1 MDLTSQLRPLK
12 APTIPGLPVSLLI
25 GSVAINVL
33 SLAIPLTI
41 LQVYDR
47 IVPNAA
53 TATLG
58 FMTIGL
64 AVVVVIDLILR
75 IARAWVQSE
84 SAARFGYTAQVG
96 ALDRLLSAEPEA
108 YGRENASA
116 YLKRFEALEQLRD
129 HLAGQGR
136 LVAADLPFVALF
148 LGTIYAI
155 GGELVLGPLV
165 VLTIMAIAAVVL
177 GHRLKTN
184 LNDLAKLDDR
194 RYSFLLEVLG
204 RIRTVKALA
213 LESLMERRYERLL
226 ATNATGTHATV
237 FNAGLAHGLSTTFA
251 SLALASVPIQG
262 ASAAVTGELSLGAL
276 AACTLLAGRTV
287 QPVLRALTYWTQV
300 QAVSVARE
308 RYRAL
313 AQIPTEHA
321 GKHDPTDTLRG
332 DIALR
337 NVAWRPAPD
346 RPYVLHDITLT
357 VEPGDFVAITGET
370 GSGKSVLLSIIM
382 GLVKPTHGSVAIDR
396 REITDY
402 ELGPLRRRIGLLDQ
416 RPSLFDGTILENLTL
431 FRPEFAGAAMQ
442 AARATG
448 LDRQIEH
455 LADGYETQ
463 IGDAAGTRLSAS
475 LRQQIAIT
483 RALVERPAILLLDD
497 PNAYL
502 DHAADEN
509 LERILTYLRGS
520 VTIVVVTHRPSMIS
534 LADAVHRL
542 RDGAFVPE
550 PGAVEPSAYPGDHGE
565 SHAEPDGISV
575 YQETQRA
582 RRIG

>member
-1 MDLTSQLRPLK
+1 VTSQLRPLQR
-12 APTIPGLPVSLLI
+12 PSLPGLPTSLLV

-58 FMTIGL
+58 FMTAGL
-64 AVVVVIDLILR
+64 AVVVVLDLILR
-75 IARAWVQSE
+75 VARAWVQTE
-84 SAARFGYTAQVG
+84 SAARFGYTAQTG
-96 ALDRLLSAEPEA
+96 AMDRLLAAEPEA

-155 GGELVLGPLV
+155 GGDLVLGPLV
-165 VLTIMAIAAVVL
+165 VLVVMAIAALVL
-177 GHRLKTN
+177 GQRLKTN
-184 LNDLAKLDDR
+184 LNDLAQLDDR

-226 ATNATGTHATV
+226 ASNATGTHATV

-262 ASAAVTGELSLGAL
+262 ASAAVAGELSLGAL

-300 QAVSVARE
+300 QAVSIARE
-308 RYRAL
+308 RYRTL
-313 AQIPTEHA
+313 ADVPTERTGA
-321 GKHDPTDTLRG
+321 RDPTATLRG
-332 DIALR
+332 DIALAD
-337 NVAWRPAPD
+337 VAWRPAPD
-346 RPYVLHDITLT
+346 KPFVLKDIDLT
-357 VEPGDFVAITGET
+357 VEPGDFIAITGET
-370 GSGKSVLLSIIM
+370 GAGKSVLLSIIM
-382 GLVKPTHGSVAIDR
+382 GLVKPSQGRVAIDR
-396 REITDY
+396 REISDY
-402 ELGPLRRRIGLLDQ
+402 DLGALRRRIGLLDQ
-416 RPSLFDGTILENLTL
+416 RPSLFDGSILENLTL
-431 FRPEFAGAAMQ
+431 FRPELAGAAMQ

-483 RALVERPAILLLDD
+483 RALVERPSILLLDD

-520 VTIVVVTHRPSMIS
+520 VTIIVVTHRPSMIA
-534 LADAVHRL
+534 LADAVYRL
-542 RDGAFVPE
+542 SDGAFAPE
-550 PGAVEPSAYPGDHGE
+550 TAAIGPSVYTGAHGQPQ
-565 SHAEPDGISV
+565 AEPDGISV
-575 YQETQRA
+575 YHRPETV
-582 RRIG
+582 RRLG

>member
-1 MDLTSQLRPLK
+1 MTSQLRPLT
-12 APTIPGLPVSLLI
+12 ASTVPGLPVSLLV

-41 LQVYDR
+41 LQIYDR

-58 FMTIGL
+58 FMTLGL
-64 AVVVVIDLILR
+64 GVVVLLDLILR

-84 SAARFGYTAQVG
+84 SAARFGYAAQVG

-136 LVAADLPFVALF
+136 LVAADLPFVLLF

-155 GGELVLGPLV
+155 GGNLVLGPLL
-165 VLTIMAIAAVVL
+165 VLTVMAIAALIL
-177 GHRLKTN
+177 GRRLKSN

-213 LESLMERRYERLL
+213 LEALMERRYERLL
-226 ATNATGTHATV
+226 AANATGTHATV

-251 SLALASVPIQG
+251 SLALASVPIHG
-262 ASAAVTGELSLGAL
+262 ASAAVAGELSLGAL

-300 QAVSVARE
+300 QAVGIARE

-313 AQIPTEHA
+313 AQVPIERA
-321 GKHDPTDTLRG
+321 GERDPAETLRG
-332 DIALR
+332 DMELR
-337 NVAWRPAPD
+337 DVAWRPSPD
-346 RPYVLHDITLT
+346 QPYVLRGVDLT
-357 VEPGDFVAITGET
+357 IEPGDFVAITGET
-370 GSGKSVLLSIIM
+370 GAGKSVLLSIIN
-382 GLVKPTHGSVAIDR
+382 GLIKPTHGSVTIDR
-396 REITDY
+396 RNIADY
-402 ELGPLRRRIGLLDQ
+402 ALGPLRRRIGLLDQ
-416 RPSLFDGTILENLTL
+416 RPSLFDGSILENLTL
-431 FRPEFAGAAMQ
+431 FRPELAGAAMQ

-520 VTIVVVTHRPSMIS
+520 VTIIVVTHRPSMIS
-534 LADAVHRL
+534 LADAVYRL
-542 RDGAFVPE
+542 QNGVFAPE
-550 PGAVEPSAYPGDHGE
+550 TAAVGPSVYPGDLGQ
-565 SHAEPDGISV
+565 SRAEPDGISV
-575 YQETQRA
+575 YQDTGQA
-582 RRIG
+582 RRLG

>member
-1 MDLTSQLRPLK
+1 
-12 APTIPGLPVSLLI
+12 LI

-58 FMTIGL
+58 FMTFGL
-64 AVVVVIDLILR
+64 GLVVIVDLILR
-75 IARAWVQSE
+75 VARAWVQTE

-96 ALDRLLSAEPEA
+96 ALDRLLCAEPEV

-155 GGELVLGPLV
+155 GGKLVLGPLL
-165 VLTIMAIAAVVL
+165 VLALMGLAAVVL
-177 GHRLKTN
+177 GRRLKAN
-184 LNDLAKLDDR
+184 LDDLANLDDR

-226 ATNATGTHATV
+226 ASNASGTHATV

-262 ASAAVTGELSLGAL
+262 ASAAVRGELSLGAL

-300 QAVSVARE
+300 QAVSIARE

-313 AQIPTEHA
+313 AQVPTERTGA
-321 GKHDPTDTLRG
+321 RDPGATLRG
-332 DIALR
+332 DIALHE
-337 NVAWRPAPD
+337 VAWRPASDQPD
-346 RPYVLHDITLT
+346 VFKDINLK
-357 VEPGDFVAITGET
+357 VEPGDFIAVTGET
-370 GSGKSVLLSIIM
+370 GAGKSVLLSIIT
-382 GLVKPTHGSVAIDR
+382 GLVKPTQGNVTIDR
-396 REITDY
+396 REITAYD
-402 ELGPLRRRIGLLDQ
+402 LAALRRRIGFLDQ

-431 FRPEFAGAAMQ
+431 FRPELAGAAIQ

-509 LERILTYLRGS
+509 LENILTYLRGS
-520 VTIVVVTHRPSMIS
+520 VTIVVVTHRSSMIA
-534 LADAVHRL
+534 LADAVYRL
-542 RDGAFVPE
+542 HNGTFAQE
-550 PGAVEPSAYPGDHGE
+550 TAAIGPSA
-565 SHAEPDGISV
+565 HAHHRGQTQAEADGISV
-575 YQETQRA
+575 YQPAQQA
-582 RRIG
+582 REVR